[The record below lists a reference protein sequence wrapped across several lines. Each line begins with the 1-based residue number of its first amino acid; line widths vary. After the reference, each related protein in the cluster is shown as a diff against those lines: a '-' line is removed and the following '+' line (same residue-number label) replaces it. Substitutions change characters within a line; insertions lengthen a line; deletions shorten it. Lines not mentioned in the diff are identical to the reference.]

1 MGVGEAVAHKTTGK
15 CCGQN
20 ESRRGD
26 GRLWG
31 NGGGAALAL
40 DAAVAEII
48 RCRTM
53 GGLGAQSEAQRKRGD
68 YWLWG
73 DRRAFLILGTCLALR
88 R

>member
-15 CCGQN
+15 CCGQS

-68 YWLWG
+68 HRLWG
-73 DRRAFLILGTCLALR
+73 DGREFLIQGSPARL
-88 R
+88 